1 MVHFEI
7 TSSDSINDV
16 QAKVEVLKDAILQKL
31 AGIEI
36 TLPQYATGIHLDVK
50 LIETTTIGS
59 PGKDFRISGV
69 DFTFDILFGRT

>member
-1 MVHFEI
+1 MEHFEI
-7 TSSDSINDV
+7 TSLDSITDV
-16 QAKVEVLKDAILQKL
+16 QAKVEVLKNTILQKL

-50 LIETTTIGS
+50 LVETTAIGS
-59 PGKDFRISGV
+59 PGKDFRIGGV